1 MYLIELLK
9 NDWRNI
15 FEMLLGGVKR
25 NHYFPCI
32 IWHQLSSTH
41 MIIFDGNGLC
51 LPTTTMHSLQNLAFC
66 QICMPLWHFDQF
78 YKRLAVTYQT
88 KYILKMKILQIH
100 FDTMF
105 ENLPKSRIHHYER
118 T

>member
-1 MYLIELLK
+1 MKLASLVILNETFAVIFKNCAVVIIMHLIELLK

-66 QICMPLWHFDQF
+66 QICHYGILTNSIKDWQLHI
-78 YKRLAVTYQT
+78 KRSTY
-88 KYILKMKILQIH
+88 
-100 FDTMF
+100 
-105 ENLPKSRIHHYER
+105 
-118 T
+118 